1 LKSVSVLTVHVL
13 PTNKNE
19 NKNEIKVTREVD
31 EKKISIITQYFEQ
44 PSLLQK
50 WFSVNGIFT
59 TASTKIVGDNILTPV
74 LLNSSSHSHR
84 TTT

>member
-50 WFSVNGIFT
+50 WFS
-59 TASTKIVGDNILTPV
+59 STVFSPPH
-74 LLNSSSHSHR
+74 LLKLLV
-84 TTT
+84 TIY